1 MAENRF
7 AKYKL
12 APAAPLTSEEFPYSA
27 DNPPPQKDRKWIGP
41 SPTPDMP
48 GATTITGTGGGMANP
63 KREAEMN
70 ALPPPPQ
77 NRFAKYRAASVNS
90 GEPLSPKSNR
100 ELSGTEQVLDV
111 VQSLGMGVN
120 KGLIGLAGMPGDIA
134 DLTRRGVEYV
144 GGEKAGKVFSTLNPT
159 SYLPQSSQI
168 QGAIESVTGAFPE
181 PRSTA
186 GDYAGAIG
194 EFAPAAVAGPG
205 GVLRKAAMTVIPAVA
220 SEAAGKAVEGSAAE
234 PYVRAGVAIAT
245 GAPLAG
251 SKRLATN
258 KVLRNASKTSKAM
271 QQAKNDAYKLAEETV
286 GKQQIELKE
295 FADIVR
301 GMNKEAVAKGVGG
314 ALSETTDKLYSS
326 SKSIISDMSKIL
338 QGAARGERPPPTYS
352 ELENFRQTLGDVVEN
367 SKDITGKMNKDGYLA
382 SRFISK
388 LDDAIDKTPFQEAR
402 TAYKT
407 LRKTERI
414 ERAIALAETRSSST
428 DLAYKNEFK
437 KIVRENIARPLF
449 SKGEMEAI
457 RQVAGHGRINNLL
470 EGLGRAGFSSKSVT
484 AGSVASGAAA
494 MLGPFVGLDPLTA
507 AALTAGVTST
517 AKVAGTRMTKTAAE
531 RARNIVSQ
539 GGDNAALDAKITGAK
554 SGVDQRRLLAIENA
568 RQQSNDR
575 KRRPLRLKNGSTYW
589 NPAPEEYRRLIEEEG
604 ATPL

>member
-12 APAAPLTSEEFPYSA
+12 APVATSERFPYSA
-27 DNPPPQKDRKWIGP
+27 DNPPPRKDRKWIGP
-41 SPTPDMP
+41 APTPDMP
-48 GATTITGTGGGMANP
+48 GATTITGVGGGMSTP
-63 KREAEMN
+63 QKEAEIN
-70 ALPPPPQ
+70 ALPK
-77 NRFAKYRAASVNS
+77 NRFAKYVQPQQPQASNEA
-90 GEPLSPKSNR
+90 GKSNR
-100 ELSGTEQVLDV
+100 EFSGTDQALDI

-134 DLTRRGVEYV
+134 DLTRRGIEYV
-144 GGEKAGKVFSTLNPT
+144 GGETAGKVFSKINPT

-205 GVLRKAAMTVIPAVA
+205 GLARKAAMTVIPAVA

-234 PYVRAGVAIAT
+234 PYVRAGTAIVT

-258 KVLRNASKTSKAM
+258 KVLRDASKTSKAM
-271 QQAKNDAYKLAEETV
+271 QQAKNDAYTLAEETV

-314 ALSETTDKLYSS
+314 ALSETTDKLYSN

-338 QGAARGERPPPTYS
+338 QGAARGERPPPTYG
-352 ELENFRQTLGDVVEN
+352 ELEKFRQTLNDVVES
-367 SKDITGKMNKDGYLA
+367 SKDVAGKMDADGYLA

-402 TAYKT
+402 NAYKT
-407 LRKTERI
+407 LRKTQRI
-414 ERAIALAETRSSST
+414 ERAIAEAETRSSSL

-437 KIVRENIARPLF
+437 KIIRENIKRPIF

-457 RQVAGHGRINNLL
+457 RQVGGTGRINNLL

-484 AGSVASGAAA
+484 AGTVATGAAA
-494 MLGPFVGLDPLTA
+494 MLGPLAGLDPLTA
-507 AALTAGVTST
+507 AALTAGITSG
-517 AKVAGTRMTKTAAE
+517 AKAAGTRMTKTAAE

-539 GGDNAALDAKITGAK
+539 GGDNAALDAKLANVK
-554 SGVDQRRLLAIENA
+554 DDVVRRRILAVENA

>member
-12 APAAPLTSEEFPYSA
+12 APAGPTPSPEFPNSA
-27 DNPPPQKDRKWIGP
+27 DTERVIKDHRIGP
-41 SPTPDMP
+41 MPTPDMP
-48 GATTITGTGGGMANP
+48 GATVIEGTGGGMADP
-63 KREAEMN
+63 RREAELNGMF
-70 ALPPPPQ
+70 PQ
-77 NRFAKYRAASVNS
+77 NRFAKYKAAPAAPVA
-90 GEPLSPKSNR
+90 EARPQ
-100 ELSGTEQVLDV
+100 LSGTDQVLDV

-144 GGEKAGKVFSTLNPT
+144 GGEQAGKVFSKINPT

-168 QGAIESVTGAFPE
+168 QGGIEAHTGAFPE
-181 PRSTA
+181 PKSEL
-186 GDYAGAIG
+186 GDYAGTIG
-194 EFAPAAVAGPG
+194 EFAPAALAGPG
-205 GVLRKAAMTVIPAVA
+205 GIGRKAAMTVIPAVA

-271 QQAKNDAYKLAEETV
+271 QQAKNDAYTLAEETV

-301 GMNKEAVAKGVGG
+301 GMNKEAVSKGVGG
-314 ALSETTDKLYSS
+314 ALAETTDKLYSN
-326 SKSIISDMSKIL
+326 SKSIISDMTKIL
-338 QGAARGERPPPTYS
+338 QGAARGERPPPTYG
-352 ELENFRQTLGDVVEN
+352 ELEKFRQTLNDVVEG
-367 SKDITGKMNKDGYLA
+367 SKDIAGKMDADGYLA

-402 TAYKT
+402 NAYKT
-407 LRKTERI
+407 LRKTQRI
-414 ERAIALAETRSSST
+414 ERAIELAETRSSST

-437 KIVRENIARPLF
+437 KIVRENIARPIF

-484 AGSVASGAAA
+484 AGTVVTGAAA
-494 MLGPFVGLDPLTA
+494 MLGPLAGLDPLTA
-507 AALTAGVTST
+507 AALTASVTSGSK
-517 AKVAGTRMTKTAAE
+517 AIGTRMTKAASE

-539 GGDNAALDAKITGAK
+539 GGDNAALDSDIGKAI
-554 SGVDQRRLLAIENA
+554 SGVDQRRVLAVENA
-568 RQQSNDR
+568 RQQAREKR
-575 KRRPLRLKNGSTYW
+575 KPVRMKNGSVYW
-589 NPAPEEYRRLIEEEG
+589 NPTPAERRRLIEEEG